1 MNKRIALAASG
12 LVLVPFAFAL
22 AASGS
27 VTGGATTK
35 AAAPVQLPA
44 ATAAAVAPAPKP
56 TPKPASAKVA
66 SSTVSSTTTSTT
78 PVLAKLAP
86 LDLSDMRLWNWN
98 GKWHASEWNHAN
110 STIPW
115 RYNRVVRQSGG
126 DVKFRLDSTGAP
138 QLQAQGG
145 TPAYSHGLWEVE
157 ATIPALREGM
167 VVAPLWLYDP
177 ASKDEIDFEFVGRR
191 GLDVSIHAYPGG
203 VHKQS
208 TVRLFAGTDMSG
220 KRMRFGIRLD
230 QTAGTAT
237 MLVGGKPVHTWTR
250 AQLGWFVSKPV
261 KPFIEL
267 WAANPQL
274 TWLTSWTGVWTPLPT
289 GDHRT
294 MTVHGYG
301 YTPIG

>member
-1 MNKRIALAASG
+1 MNKSAAFAASG
-12 LVLVPFAFAL
+12 LVFAPFAIAL

-27 VTGGATTK
+27 VTGGSTTK
-35 AAAPVQLPA
+35 VVAPVQLPA
-44 ATAAAVAPAPKP
+44 STAVASAPAPKP
-56 TPKPASAKVA
+56 TPKPTTTKVA
-66 SSTVSSTTTSTT
+66 TTSISTATTT
-78 PVLAKLAP
+78 PVLAKLPP

-98 GKWHASEWNHAN
+98 GKWHASEWDHAF

-115 RYNRVVRQSGG
+115 RYNRVTRQSTG

-138 QLQAQGG
+138 QLQALNG
-145 TPAYSHGLWEVE
+145 TPSSSRGLWEVE
-157 ATIPALREGM
+157 ATLPTLREGM

-191 GLDVSIHAYPGG
+191 GLDVTIHAYPSG
-203 VHKQS
+203 VHNKH
-208 TVRLFAGTDMSG
+208 TVRLLAGTDMSG

-237 MLVGGKPVHTWTR
+237 MLIDGKVAHTFDK
-250 AQLGWFVSKPV
+250 AKLGWFVTKPV

-274 TWLTSWTGVWTPLPT
+274 TWLTQWTGVWTPLPT

-301 YTPIG
+301 YTPIA

>member
-1 MNKRIALAASG
+1 MNKSVAFAASG
-12 LVLVPFAFAL
+12 LVFAPFAFAL

-27 VTGGATTK
+27 VTGGSTTK

-44 ATAAAVAPAPKP
+44 ATAVASVPAPRP
-56 TPKPASAKVA
+56 TPKPATTQVA
-66 SSTVSSTTTSTT
+66 STTVSSTTTT

-98 GKWHASEWNHAN
+98 GKWHASEWDHAF

-115 RYNRVVRQSGG
+115 RYNRVVRQSTG

-138 QLQAQGG
+138 QLQALNG
-145 TPAYSHGLWEVE
+145 TPSYSRGLWEVE
-157 ATIPALREGM
+157 ATIPTLREGM

-177 ASKDEIDFEFVGRR
+177 TSKDEIDFEFVGRR
-191 GLDVSIHAYPGG
+191 GLDVTIHAYPGG
-203 VHKQS
+203 VHKKH
-208 TVRLFAGTDMSG
+208 TVRLLAGTDMSG

-237 MLVGGKPVHTWTR
+237 MLIGGNPVHTWTR
-250 AQLGWFVSKPV
+250 AQLGWFVSRPV

-274 TWLTSWTGVWTPLPT
+274 TWLTQWTGVWTPLAA

-301 YTPIG
+301 YTPIA